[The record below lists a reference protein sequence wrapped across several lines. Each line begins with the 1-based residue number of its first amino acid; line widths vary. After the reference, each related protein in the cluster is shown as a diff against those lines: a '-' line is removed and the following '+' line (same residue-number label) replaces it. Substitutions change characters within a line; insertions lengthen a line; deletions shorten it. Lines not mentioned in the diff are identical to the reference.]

1 MSNPIRSF
9 FNEIYSATTKLLG
22 VLNSDEEEELDALA
36 NTEELQIPDMKT
48 PVATKFGIDY
58 TKTIAYF
65 VITFSIILIGKE
77 AGFSDQAVTFTG
89 IALTYTLLTSTLTNE
104 SSFFIL
110 LELIAWTTIIELL
123 AQINYVSTAWSLVL
137 LIPAITIMQSLFYL
151 LFYLT

>member
-1 MSNPIRSF
+1 MSNPIQRF

-22 VLNSDEEEELDALA
+22 VLNSNEEEELDAL
-36 NTEELQIPDMKT
+36 TETKEFQIPDMKT
-48 PVATKFGIDY
+48 PVVTKFGIDY

-104 SSFFIL
+104 SAFFII

-123 AQINYVSTAWSLVL
+123 VQINYVSTAWSLVL